1 MGPASTRGSEERTNP
16 EWTPGAF
23 RRRSPSRDGGFA
35 VLVANLRFT
44 MVMVAG
50 SVTGAVLRGLL
61 LGVFLDA
68 VLIPVLPLIL
78 LVSA

>member
-1 MGPASTRGSEERTNP
+1 M
-16 EWTPGAF
+16 
-23 RRRSPSRDGGFA
+23 
-35 VLVANLRFT
+35 LVANLRFT